1 MVDRGAAAKFEILR
15 QIHELARTQRKALE
29 HDNLDRFQHILD
41 EREELIARLRL
52 LNATLD
58 EAEAAGVLP
67 EMPENVIAFPRASD
81 ASAEDGLAID
91 TVIRGILE
99 HDRYNEAVLAE
110 KMEEIRQALPALTE
124 GHRATAG
131 YRVVSTATSFIDRR
145 S

>member
-15 QIHELARTQRKALE
+15 QIHELARVQREALE
-29 HDNLDRFQHILD
+29 LDNLDRFQQILD
-41 EREELIARLRL
+41 EREELISQLRVL
-52 LNATLD
+52 SATID
-58 EAEAAGVLP
+58 ESEASGGL
-67 EMPENVIAFPRASD
+67 PENVIAFPRASD

-99 HDRYNEAVLAE
+99 HDRHNETVLAE
-110 KMEEIRQALPALTE
+110 KMDEIREALPALTA

-131 YRVVSTATSFIDRR
+131 YRVVSTTPSFIDRT

>member
-15 QIHELARTQRKALE
+15 QIHELARVQREALE

-41 EREELIARLRL
+41 QREELIARLRV
-52 LNATLD
+52 LNATSD
-58 EAEAAGVLP
+58 EAEAGGGV
-67 EMPENVIAFPRASD
+67 PENVIAFPGASD

-99 HDRYNEAVLAE
+99 HDRHNETVLAE
-110 KMEEIRQALPALTE
+110 KMDEIRQALPALTA
-124 GHRATAG
+124 GHRAAAG
-131 YRVVSTATSFIDRR
+131 YRVVSTATSFVDRT